1 MLNCYLGKSPGGAVA
16 IAISLNNGEFS
27 EIGGA
32 GAERRSAEPGRS
44 RCAPSAHAGRAHLRS
59 DFFQGATV
67 GAPGLLDKVSL
78 FCIFMNV
85 RIELYGESVRIIG
98 IKKTSPERCWGSPFT
113 GEESGAAAIARG
125 YDRMDNNICRA
136 RGKVREYGLCNDW
149 DYFATFTL
157 NAEKQDRFDLS
168 QWVKDFGNWIQ
179 NYKKKYRC
187 TEFAYLIIPEQH
199 KSGAWHAHG
208 LLRGLAPESLVKNEH
223 GYLDL
228 PYYAKRFGYISLDPV
243 KDKRKCAS
251 YITKYVSKDARATAR
266 ALRAGQH
273 LYYQSRGLK
282 GKEIL
287 EEWEGDFDS
296 EWENDFVKIKWMTLD
311 EYQMTKGEIKSAS
324 DKR

>member
-1 MLNCYLGKSPGGAVA
+1 MARGYLTKYH
-16 IAISLNNGEFS
+16 FS
-27 EIGGA
+27 VFA
-32 GAERRSAEPGRS
+32 M
-44 RCAPSAHAGRAHLRS
+44 
-59 DFFQGATV
+59 
-67 GAPGLLDKVSL
+67 K
-78 FCIFMNV
+78 V
-85 RIELYGESVRIIG
+85 RIELYGETVRIIG
-98 IKKTSPERCWGSPFT
+98 IKQTTSDRCWGAPFT

-125 YDRMDNNICRA
+125 YDRMENNICRA

-157 NAEKQDRFDLS
+157 NESKQDRFDLA

-199 KSGAWHAHG
+199 KSGEWHAHG
-208 LLRGLAPESLVKNEH
+208 LLRGLAPESLVRNKY

-228 PYYAKRFGYISLDPV
+228 PYYARRFGYISLDPI
-243 KDKRKCAS
+243 KDKQKCAS

-287 EEWEGDFDS
+287 DEIEGDFDA
-296 EWENDFVKIKWMTLD
+296 EWENDFVKIKWMNLN
-311 EYQMTKGEIKSAS
+311 EYQMMKGTILNG
-324 DKR
+324 